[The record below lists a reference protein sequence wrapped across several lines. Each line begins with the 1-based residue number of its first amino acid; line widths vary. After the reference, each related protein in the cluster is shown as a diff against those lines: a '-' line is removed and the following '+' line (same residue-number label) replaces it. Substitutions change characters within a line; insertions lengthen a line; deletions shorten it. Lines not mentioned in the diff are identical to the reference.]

1 MLTEND
7 VEWTWYIRKVKVRN
21 SNGELNNII
30 HSITWTLEAEYIDP
44 SDKEH
49 YVRDFSSTT
58 ELPEVTDTSNFIE
71 YDSLQKDVLISWITS
86 NEGDESMSEHKQKV
100 LRKLN
105 QELGNSTEEEFSDL
119 TTRVINFE

>member
-1 MLTEND
+1 M
-7 VEWTWYIRKVKVRN
+7 
-21 SNGELNNII
+21 
-30 HSITWTLEAEYIDP
+30 
-44 SDKEH
+44 
-49 YVRDFSSTT
+49 
-58 ELPEVTDTSNFIE
+58 PEVTDTSNFIE

>member
-7 VEWTWYIRKVKVRN
+7 VEWTWHIRRVKVRN
-21 SNGELNNII
+21 SNGELNDIL

-49 YVRDFSSTT
+49 YVRDFSSST

-71 YDSLQKDVLISWITS
+71 YNSLQKDTLISWITS
-86 NEGDESMSEHKQKV
+86 NEGDESMSGHRQKIIK
-100 LRKLN
+100 KLN
-105 QELGNSTEEEFSDL
+105 QELGNSSKEEFSDL
-119 TTRVINFE
+119 KPRIMNFE

>member
-58 ELPEVTDTSNFIE
+58 ELPEVTDNSNFIE

-86 NEGDESMSEHKQKV
+86 YEGDESMSEHKQKV

-119 TTRVINFE
+119 TTKVMNFE